1 MNETWTCSALLNSLR
16 IGGGGATSDPALRL
30 NDAALL
36 QTLVRDCGSG
46 HDLQRMLALSLLD
59 QLAAGDNHGPIAAFL
74 SAQGY
79 LKHMVSL
86 WLDSLLR

>member
-36 QTLVRDCGSG
+36 QTLGWDGIQAVSEWTMPEEEKGDPEIWIANLWGSV
-46 HDLQRMLALSLLD
+46 L
-59 QLAAGDNHGPIAAFL
+59 P
-74 SAQGY
+74 
-79 LKHMVSL
+79 
-86 WLDSLLR
+86 